1 MNLFENPFCILGAS
15 PSDTRQQLYAKCDSK
30 SLLAVSDDYAQ
41 ALQILTHPAK
51 RLSAELRWFPGCAPE
66 EATRIQERLCAAKKR
81 KNCSCDDIVKVSSPV
96 PCAIALNELCALLPD
111 IRSDN
116 LDQAVFL

>member
-66 EATRIQERLCAAKKR
+66 EATRIQERLCAAKKTQKLLLRRYR
-81 KNCSCDDIVKVSSPV
+81 KGEQPGTLCH
-96 PCAIALNELCALLPD
+96 CA
-111 IRSDN
+111 
-116 LDQAVFL
+116 Q